1 VISVLIDSAE
11 QSFVD
16 REKIRKVI
24 ESFLK
29 KQKIDD
35 VEISLKFVGREEMR
49 RLNRDYRDLDEPT
62 TILAFSQQEQKKGLA
77 FKKPPR
83 TVRNLG
89 DLVLCREE
97 MEKKGLSLDN
107 LLVHG
112 LKNLLRF
119 DGQSGLLT
127 KISTAKDLRT

>member
-1 VISVLIDSAE
+1 MISVLIDSAE
-11 QSFVD
+11 QSSVD
-16 REKIRKVI
+16 RAKVKKIV
-24 ESFLK
+24 ESFLQ
-29 KQKIDD
+29 KQKVDD

-62 TILAFSQQEQKKGLA
+62 TILAFSQQEQKKGRA
-77 FKKPPR
+77 FKKPPFI
-83 TVRNLG
+83 VRNLG

-97 MEKKGLSLDN
+97 MEKKGLSLKE

-127 KISTAKDLRT
+127 KIPTAKNLRT